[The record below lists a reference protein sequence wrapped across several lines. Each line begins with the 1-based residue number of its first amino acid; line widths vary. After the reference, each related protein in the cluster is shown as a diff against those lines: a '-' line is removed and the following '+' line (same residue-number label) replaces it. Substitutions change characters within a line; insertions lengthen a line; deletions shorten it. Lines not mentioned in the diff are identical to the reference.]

1 MKTLVAY
8 YSRTGNTRKL
18 AQAVAAALGAELQ
31 EITEPKDRSGF
42 WGYLLAGRDAALK
55 RATPIQPFAADPAAY
70 DLVVV
75 GTPVWAFTMASPV
88 RSFLE
93 AAAGQLKAVAFFCT
107 EGGNGHERT
116 FRQMA
121 ALAGRKPAATLV
133 LLEKE
138 LTADFGAKV
147 TEFAKAVAGNR

>member
-1 MKTLVAY
+1 MKTLVAC
-8 YSRTGNTRKL
+8 YSRTGNTRGV
-18 AQAVAAALGAELQ
+18 ARAVAAALGAELR

-70 DLVVV
+70 DLVIV

-88 RSFLE
+88 RTFLAQFAGKFK
-93 AAAGQLKAVAFFCT
+93 AAAFFCT
-107 EGGNGHERT
+107 EGGNGHGRA

-121 ALAGRKPAATLV
+121 ELAGCRPAATLA
-133 LLEKE
+133 LTEKE
-138 LTADFGAKV
+138 LKADFGAKV
-147 TEFAKAVAGNR
+147 AEFAKAAAGS